1 MSARL
6 EKCSECG
13 RVYVRHSET
22 GKFHPRYRAEQI
34 CYECAAELQRAEQG
48 AALVSASIQS
58 SGPSGCDGAS
68 PG

>member
-34 CYECAAELQRAEQG
+34 CYECAEQG

-58 SGPSGCDGAS
+58 SGPGTDTDKRCHFGLRWS
-68 PG
+68 